1 MKRHIIL
8 RTTLAAL
15 VSAASVGLATAQE
28 AAHDSRT
35 HATLPGSNSGSVT
48 PNSPMARSPE
58 PSPAELLKSG
68 APDEAYTSPAV
79 PASQSADPSATA
91 SPTDPEAG
99 AIQIEGQTAPANPV
113 E

>member
-1 MKRHIIL
+1 MTRHPII

-15 VSAASVGLATAQE
+15 VGAASIGLASAQDASYE
-28 AAHDSRT
+28 TGTR
-35 HATLPGSNSGSVT
+35 ATLPGSNSGSVT
-48 PNSPMARSPE
+48 PNSPMARTPE
-58 PSPAELLKSG
+58 PSPAELLETG
-68 APDEAYTSPAV
+68 APDATYSPPDA
-79 PASQSADPSATA
+79 PASQGADPSATT